1 MSSAAE
7 PMTGTTGATGVKR
20 KVDTGRGQ
28 GKERRSPRSAEAS
41 GPTPPSTSSPER
53 VPRPRFLDP
62 RTARSFIRSDTA
74 VCRPCAGRRVPSG
87 HLPPGGSASHAGDV
101 GTTDRGLGRR
111 WAESRREATG
121 AAQSWGPRA
130 APRVCDVW
138 PRPEGARGLK
148 GNVSGGG
155 GRGDGPGRGRRC
167 RRPLG
172 RRLSGGPGRPGR
184 GGEVGRRL
192 RRCGGFTGPAR
203 AVRLIWRTGNQKR
216 DTIQSFSY
224 II

>member
-1 MSSAAE
+1 MDGAFFHPLGHPRCAGRV
-7 PMTGTTGATGVKR
+7 PGATGPWEAL
-20 KVDTGRGQ
+20 GGEQ
-28 GKERRSPRSAEAS
+28 ERSNRR
-41 GPTPPSTSSPER
+41 
-53 VPRPRFLDP
+53 RPVLG
-62 RTARSFIRSDTA
+62 TQ
-74 VCRPCAGRRVPSG
+74 
-87 HLPPGGSASHAGDV
+87 GGSQGPDV
-101 GTTDRGLGRR
+101 LL
-111 WAESRREATG
+111 
-121 AAQSWGPRA
+121 
-130 APRVCDVW
+130 
-138 PRPEGARGLK
+138 RPEGARGLK